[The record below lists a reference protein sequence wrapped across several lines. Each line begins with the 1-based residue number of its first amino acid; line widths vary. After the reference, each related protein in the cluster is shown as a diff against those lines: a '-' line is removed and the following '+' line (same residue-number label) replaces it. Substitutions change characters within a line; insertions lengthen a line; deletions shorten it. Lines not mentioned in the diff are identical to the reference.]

1 MRTWETLS
9 ALYHIRTG
17 MMALQYLQ
25 YGVWRKCCRL
35 EHQKFAAACWKD
47 EGFEAL
53 RQQLLR
59 LS

>member
-1 MRTWETLS
+1 
-9 ALYHIRTG
+9 

-25 YGVWRKCCRL
+25 YGVWRKYCRL
-35 EHQKFAAACWKD
+35 SLLDHQKFATACWKD

>member
-1 MRTWETLS
+1 
-9 ALYHIRTG
+9 